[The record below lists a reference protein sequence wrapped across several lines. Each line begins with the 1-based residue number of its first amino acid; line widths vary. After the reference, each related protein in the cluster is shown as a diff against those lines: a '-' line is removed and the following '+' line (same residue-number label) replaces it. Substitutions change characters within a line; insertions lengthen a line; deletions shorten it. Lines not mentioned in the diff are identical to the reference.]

1 MTGSEASGMPMLV
14 SAEIR
19 PENDVGR
26 VDKKNTN
33 IGAEQEDKQSRN
45 KEGGLYNIQ
54 SRTNKNP

>member
-1 MTGSEASGMPMLV
+1 MPMLV